1 MKRLSFISAII
12 ALSLIT
18 NAVHGQQTCKVLLPR
33 IAALY
38 TGPCK
43 RGLADGKGE
52 ASGIDRYTGEFKKG
66 LPHGEGTYFWE
77 TGEVYKG
84 EWKKGLREGMGEY
97 FFNIMG
103 RDSVISGMWKDDR
116 YIGEKALPPYVIGYR
131 SNVGRMTFMKMDK
144 DKSYVKYK
152 FSRSG
157 GESASATTI
166 NDLLMQ
172 GSSGTENQSYN
183 FTGFENV
190 TFPFE
195 GKIKFLAPNMLA
207 TATLNCEVR
216 LTINEPGGWIVTIF
230 Y

>member
-1 MKRLSFISAII
+1 MQRFSLITAVI
-12 ALSLIT
+12 ALLLIT
-18 NAVHGQQTCKVLLPR
+18 NAVQGQQTCKVLLPR

-52 ASGIDRYTGEFKKG
+52 ASGVDKY
-66 LPHGEGTYFWE
+66 
-77 TGEVYKG
+77 V
-84 EWKKGLREGMGEY
+84 
-97 FFNIMG
+97 
-103 RDSVISGMWKDDR
+103 
-116 YIGEKALPPYVIGYR
+116 GEKALAPYVIGYR

-144 DKSYVKYK
+144 DKFYVRYK

-157 GESASATTI
+157 GESASAMTI

-172 GSSGTENQSYN
+172 GSSGTENQTYN

-195 GKIKFLAPNMLA
+195 GKLKFLAPNMTA
-207 TATLNCEVR
+207 TANLSCEVR